1 MSGFS
6 MNKNNNFLNGNNNN
20 NNNYSKS
27 KQFKDQYS
35 SLDDNKYK
43 TVSNFNKTGYSMK
56 TENPF

>member
-1 MSGFS
+1 